1 MNAFSVF
8 FKDLGAA
15 LKNPKVLIPV
25 IAVMFIP
32 IMYSGVYL
40 AAFWDPYGHL
50 DRLPVAV
57 VNKDSGAE
65 FKGKEL
71 HIGADLVDELKKNKD
86 FGWEFVS
93 DLDADKGIKDNRYY
107 MKITIPENFSA
118 QATTLMDDQPHPAT
132 IVYEPNGDYNFI
144 ASQIGNT
151 AIKDIKAKVSAKVTE
166 SYTENLLDNFED
178 VSSGLADAG
187 EGAGKIHNGSSELND
202 GALKLKEN
210 LNKLA
215 QGTLEAKD
223 GLQPLAQGA
232 GDLNK
237 GAGQLSQGSSKLAS
251 GLDQLNAAEG
261 QLLAGAQ
268 QAQQGGQQLH
278 TGLQSSL
285 DGAQKLNAGIQT
297 SEQGAAKLEGGLKS
311 SEQGSA
317 DLASG
322 LQSSLDG
329 TTKVSEGAKSVADG
343 LQQLAKS
350 SPELAQSPDFQKLL
364 AASQAVADGSAKVAA
379 GQQKLSDGAQS
390 LHGAQQQL
398 LEGATQLHSG
408 QQQLL
413 EGSGQLVQGQRQLLD
428 GAAKLN
434 DGQSA
439 LTAGLTTFG
448 AKLSEAAGG
457 SKALVT
463 GSQKLASGTSQ
474 LEGGVGKLSSGLT
487 TLADGSQKLNN
498 GAGDLEKG
506 ISKLDDG
513 SKELETKLNDA
524 ADKTS
529 ELKKSDAMVQM
540 FAKPV
545 DSKENESRKIP
556 NYGTGLTPYFMSLG
570 LFVGALI
577 STLVINL
584 RGTTVEG
591 ATGLG
596 RFVSRSLSFAGMSL
610 FQSVVAA
617 AIILYGLG
625 LKVQSVPLFF
635 LFTFITSLAFIF
647 IVQAVVTWLDMPG
660 RFLIIILLILQLTT
674 SAGTFP
680 LELIPNWLKPLNPWL
695 PMSHSVLGY
704 KAIISSGDFDLMWKQ
719 AGILAID
726 AVIFLGLT
734 LAYFLWRGSQKK
746 TAGFQSGRSG
756 IIGNLSPDP

>member
-1 MNAFSVF
+1 MNAISVF

-71 HIGADLVDELKKNKD
+71 HIGSDLVDELKKNKD
-86 FGWEFVS
+86 FGWEFVN
-93 DLDADKGIKDNRYY
+93 DHDADKGISDNRYY
-107 MKITIPENFSA
+107 MKITIPENFSS

-132 IVYEPNGDYNFI
+132 IQYEPNGDYNFI

-166 SYTENLLDNFED
+166 SYTENLLDNFTE

-187 EGAGKIHNGSSELND
+187 EGAGKIHSGSTELDD
-202 GALKLKEN
+202 GATKLKEN

-215 QGTLEAKD
+215 AGTLEAK
-223 GLQPLAQGA
+223 GGMEPLAKGA

-237 GAGQLSQGSSKLAS
+237 GAAQLSQGSSELSS

-261 QLLAGAQ
+261 QLLTGAQ
-268 QAQQGGQQLH
+268 QAQQGGEQLH
-278 TGLQSSL
+278 TGLQGSL
-285 DGAQKLNAGIQT
+285 DGAKKLNSGLQS
-297 SEQGAAKLEGGLKS
+297 SEQGANKLESGLKS

-322 LQSSLDG
+322 LKSSLDG
-329 TTKVSEGAKSVADG
+329 TAKVSEGAKSVADG

-350 SPELAQSPDFQKLL
+350 SPELEQNPQFQKLM
-364 AASQAVADGSAKVAA
+364 AASQAVAEGSAKVTA
-379 GQQKLSDGAQS
+379 GQQKLSEGAESLRGAQKQLLDGAT
-390 LHGAQQQL
+390 A
-398 LEGATQLHSG
+398 LHSG

-413 EGSGQLVQGQRQLLD
+413 EGSGQLVQGQEQLVQ
-428 GAAKLN
+428 GASKLN
-434 DGQSA
+434 DGQAA

-448 AKLSEAAGG
+448 EKLNEAAGG

-463 GSQKLASGTSQ
+463 GSQQLLSGTSQ
-474 LEGGVGKLSSGLT
+474 LEGGVSKLSGGLT
-487 TLADGSQKLNN
+487 TLADGSQQLNN
-498 GAGDLEKG
+498 GAGELEKG
-506 ISKLDDG
+506 ITKLDDG

-529 ELKKSDAMVQM
+529 ELKKTDALVKM

-545 DSKENESRKIP
+545 DSEENESRKIP

-577 STLVINL
+577 STLVISL
-584 RGTTVEG
+584 KGTTVEG
-591 ATGLG
+591 ASGFS

-617 AIILYGLG
+617 AIILLGLG

-635 LFTFITSLAFIF
+635 LFTFITSLTFMF

-680 LELIPNWLKPLNPWL
+680 LELIPDWLKPLNPWL

-704 KAIISSGDFDLMWKQ
+704 KGIISSGDFDLVWKQ
-719 AGILAID
+719 AGILGID
-726 AVIFLGLT
+726 AAIFLALS
-734 LAYFLWRGSQKK
+734 LVYFLWRGNPKK
-746 TAGFQSGRSG
+746 QTGSKPAEAV
-756 IIGNLSPDP
+756 

>member
-1 MNAFSVF
+1 MNAISVF

-71 HIGADLVDELKKNKD
+71 QIGSDLVDELKKNKD

-93 DLDADKGIKDNRYY
+93 DRDADKGIQENRYY
-107 MKITIPENFSA
+107 MKITIPENFSS

-132 IVYEPNGDYNFI
+132 ILYEPNGDYNFI

-178 VSSGLADAG
+178 VSNGLADAG
-187 EGAGKIHNGSSELND
+187 EGAGKIHNGSTDLDD
-202 GALKLKEN
+202 GAVKLKDN

-215 QGTLEAKD
+215 AGTLEAKD
-223 GLQPLAQGA
+223 GVQPLAKGA

-237 GAGQLSQGSSKLAS
+237 GAGQLSAGSSKLAS
-251 GLDQLNAAEG
+251 GLDQLNAASG
-261 QLLAGAQ
+261 QLIQGAQ
-268 QAQQGGQQLH
+268 QAEQGGQQLH

-285 DGAQKLNAGIQT
+285 DGAKKLNTGLHS
-297 SEQGAAKLEGGLKS
+297 SEQGAGKLETGLKS

-322 LQSSLDG
+322 LKSSVDG
-329 TTKVSEGAKSVADG
+329 TTKVSEGAKGVADG

-350 SPELAQSPDFQKLL
+350 SPELAQSADFQKLL

-379 GQQKLSDGAQS
+379 GQQKLSEGAEA
-390 LHGAQQQL
+390 LHGAQKQL
-398 LEGATQLHSG
+398 LDGASELHSG
-408 QQQLL
+408 QKQLL
-413 EGSGQLVQGQRQLLD
+413 GGSGQLVEGQEQLVQ

-434 DGQSA
+434 DGQKT

-448 AKLSEAAGG
+448 EKLNEAAGG

-463 GSQKLASGTSQ
+463 GSQQLVNGTSQ
-474 LEGGVGKLSSGLT
+474 LEGGVSKLSGGLT

-506 ISKLDDG
+506 ITKLDDG
-513 SKELETKLNDA
+513 SKELQTKLNDA

-529 ELKKSDAMVQM
+529 ELKKSDELVKM

-545 DSKENESRKIP
+545 ESQEDESRKIP

-577 STLVINL
+577 STLVISL
-584 RGTTVEG
+584 KGTTVEG
-591 ATGLG
+591 ASGFS

-617 AIILYGLG
+617 AIILLGLG

-635 LFTFITSLAFIF
+635 LFTFITSLTFMF

-704 KAIISSGDFDLMWKQ
+704 KAIISSGDFDLAWKQ
-719 AGILAID
+719 AGILGLVAIL
-726 AVIFLGLT
+726 FLALT
-734 LAYFLWRGSQKK
+734 LVYFLWRGRQNKEN
-746 TAGFQSGRSG
+746 AQH
-756 IIGNLSPDP
+756 PAEAV

>member
-1 MNAFSVF
+1 MNAISVF

-71 HIGADLVDELKKNKD
+71 HIGSDLVDELKKNKD

-93 DLDADKGIKDNRYY
+93 ELDAEKGIKDNRYY
-107 MKITIPENFSA
+107 MKITIPENFSSE
-118 QATTLMDDQPHPAT
+118 ATTLMDDQPHPAT
-132 IVYEPNGDYNFI
+132 IQYEPNGDYNFI

-166 SYTENLLDNFED
+166 SYTESLLDNFED

-187 EGAGKIHNGSSELND
+187 EGAGKIHNGSSDLDE
-202 GALKLKEN
+202 GAVKLKEN

-215 QGTLEAKD
+215 EGTLEAKD
-223 GLQPLAQGA
+223 GMAPLAKGA
-232 GDLNK
+232 GDLSK
-237 GAGQLSQGSSKLAS
+237 GAGQLTQGSSQLAS
-251 GLDQLNAAEG
+251 GLEQLNAAEG
-261 QLLAGAQ
+261 KLISGAQ
-268 QAQQGGQQLH
+268 QAQQGGQQLY
-278 TGLQSSL
+278 TGLQGSLGGAKKLNAGLQSS
-285 DGAQKLNAGIQT
+285 
-297 SEQGAAKLEGGLKS
+297 EQGASKLEAGLKS

-317 DLASG
+317 DLSSG

-329 TTKVSEGAKSVADG
+329 TTKVSEGAKGVADG
-343 LQQLAKS
+343 LQQFAKS
-350 SPELAQSPDFQKLL
+350 SPELADNPQFQKLI
-364 AASQAVADGSAKVAA
+364 AASQAVAEGSAKVAA
-379 GQQKLSDGAQS
+379 GQQKLSEGAES
-390 LHGAQQQL
+390 LHGAQKQL
-398 LEGATQLHSG
+398 LDGATELHSG

-413 EGSGQLVQGQRQLLD
+413 EGSGQLVQGQEQLVQ
-428 GAAKLN
+428 GASKLN
-434 DGQSA
+434 EGQST

-448 AKLSEAAGG
+448 EKLNEAAGG

-463 GSQKLASGTSQ
+463 GSQQLLNGTSR
-474 LEGGVGKLSSGLT
+474 LSGGVSKLSGGLT
-487 TLADGSQKLNN
+487 TLADGSQKLNT
-498 GAGDLEKG
+498 GASDLEKG
-506 ISKLDDG
+506 ITKLDDG
-513 SKELETKLNDA
+513 SKELQTKLSDA

-529 ELKKSDAMVQM
+529 ELKKTDALVKM

-545 DSKENESRKIP
+545 DSEENESRKIP

-577 STLVINL
+577 STLVISL
-584 RGTTVEG
+584 KGTTVEG
-591 ATGLG
+591 ASGFS
-596 RFVSRSLSFAGMSL
+596 RFVSRALSFAGMSL
-610 FQSVVAA
+610 FQSLMAA
-617 AIILYGLG
+617 AIILFGLG

-635 LFTFITSLAFIF
+635 LFTFITSLTFMF

-680 LELIPNWLKPLNPWL
+680 LELIPDWLKPLNPWL

-704 KAIISSGDFDLMWKQ
+704 KAIISSGDFDLAWRQ
-719 AGILAID
+719 AGILGID
-726 AVIFLGLT
+726 AVIFLALT
-734 LAYFLWRGSQKK
+734 LVYFVWRGRPKK
-746 TAGFQSGRSG
+746 QAVQTPAEAV
-756 IIGNLSPDP
+756 